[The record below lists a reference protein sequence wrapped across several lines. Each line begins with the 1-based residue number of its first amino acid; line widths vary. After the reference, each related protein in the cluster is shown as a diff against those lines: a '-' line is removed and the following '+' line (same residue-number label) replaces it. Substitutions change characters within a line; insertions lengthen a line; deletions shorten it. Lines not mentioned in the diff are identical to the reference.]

1 MIKIS
6 KFISLTVLFITVIC
20 FCISGT
26 VFGQSQA
33 GHKKQALYRDR
44 MEEDFLKEVSAVLER
59 EHLYKSGLTMTKT
72 EENGEREYKVLIHNK
87 HINKMAKE
95 EQEAL
100 QKELEKIVFPD
111 QVSKVVH
118 TFINT

>member
-1 MIKIS
+1 MVKIP
-6 KFISLTVLFITVIC
+6 KFISLTILLIAVIC

-26 VFGQSQA
+26 VFGQPQA
-33 GHKKQALYRDR
+33 GNKAQALYRDR

-87 HINKMAKE
+87 HINKMTKE
-95 EQEAL
+95 EQKAL
-100 QKELEKIVFPD
+100 QKELEKIIFPD
-111 QVSKVVH
+111 QVSKVAH
-118 TFINT
+118 NFINT